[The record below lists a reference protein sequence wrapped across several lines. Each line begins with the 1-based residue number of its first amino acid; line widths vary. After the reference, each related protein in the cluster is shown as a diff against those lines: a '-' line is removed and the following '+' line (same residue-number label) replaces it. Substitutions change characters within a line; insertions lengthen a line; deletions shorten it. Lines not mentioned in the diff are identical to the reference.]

1 MAKLFYILTHFRK
14 FSQCLVGNRRMKKI
28 AQAQDGFKEAE
39 I

>member
-1 MAKLFYILTHFRK
+1 MAELFYIFRK
-14 FSQCLVGNRRMKKI
+14 FSQCLVGNWQMKKI